1 MKPKFRALI
10 SPRALAL
17 GLAFVLVGC
26 NHLTPTA
33 QTRERIQEKPTV
45 YQALTEQQ
53 QGDILGG
60 AIERGNTTD
69 MVYLALGRPAKI
81 VTSADGVKAMWV
93 YVEYY
98 SGKSLV
104 SSSFNNPNNAH
115 YSPSVAGENTPFH
128 GGPGDA
134 AWQKPMGWS
143 PPGVASPQT
152 QGLAPMQWLDVPEM
166 KSKTV
171 YVFFVRGQVAEIKLE
186 GDASDQRTAAPNV
199 ASLAK

>member
-1 MKPKFRALI
+1 MNPMLGITLSRRALV
-10 SPRALAL
+10 L
-17 GLAFVLVGC
+17 GLVFTAAGC

-33 QTRERIQEKPTV
+33 QTQGRIQEKPTL
-45 YQALTEQQ
+45 YQSLTEQQ
-53 QGDILGG
+53 QADILGG
-60 AIERGNTTD
+60 AIERGNTAD
-69 MVYLALGRPAKI
+69 MVYLALGKPAKV

-98 SGKSLV
+98 SNKSLV

-115 YSPSVAGENTPFH
+115 YSPGVAGENTPFH
-128 GGPGDA
+128 GGANDP

-143 PPGVASPQT
+143 PPNVASSQT

-171 YVFFVRGQVAEIKLE
+171 YVFFVRGHVAEIKLE
-186 GDASDQRTAAPNV
+186 GDSSDQRTAAPNV
-199 ASLAK
+199 ASLTK

>member
-1 MKPKFRALI
+1 MKPKFRAMP
-10 SPRALAL
+10 SRSTLAL
-17 GLAFVLVGC
+17 GWIAAFAGC
-26 NHLTPTA
+26 TNLTPTA
-33 QTRERIQEKPTV
+33 QTQRRIQEKPTV

-69 MVYLALGRPAKI
+69 VVYLAMGKPAKV

-98 SGKSLV
+98 SDKSLV

-115 YSPSVAGENTPFH
+115 YSPSVAGENSPFH
-128 GGPGDA
+128 GGAGDA
-134 AWQKPMGWS
+134 AWQKPLGWS
-143 PPGVASPQT
+143 PEGIASPRT

-171 YVFFVRGQVAEIKLE
+171 YVFFVRGHVAEIKLG

-199 ASLAK
+199 ASLTK